1 MAVNY
6 RKLYEKHYKIKTPK
20 DWDIHHIDG
29 NRENNKIKNLIAIP
43 KEFHRALH
51 NWLGLVPKSII
62 EKLLEWYIPA
72 KEKYKYTDRALGYT
86 LVVKFKKINT
96 DTSLEKNRR
105 KYLFNRKT
113 NQSIQM
119 RKLDRGFGYGHTT
132 YGRNIYD
139 EKQQI
144 IYPVKLKL

>member
-1 MAVNY
+1 MGLSY
-6 RKLYEKHYKIKTPK
+6 TKTYEKHHNIKIPK
-20 DWDIHHIDG
+20 GFEIHHIDA
-29 NRENNKIKNLIAIP
+29 NRNNNNIDNLIMLP

-62 EKLLEWYIPA
+62 KKLLEWYIPA
-72 KEKYKYTDRALGYT
+72 KEKYKFTDRALGYI
-86 LVVKFKKINT
+86 LVVKFKKINI
-96 DTSLEKNRR
+96 SSALEKNRR
-105 KYLFNRKT
+105 KYLFKRKT

-119 RKLDRGFGYGHTT
+119 RKLNRHFGYGHTT

-144 IYPVKLKL
+144 IFPVKLKL